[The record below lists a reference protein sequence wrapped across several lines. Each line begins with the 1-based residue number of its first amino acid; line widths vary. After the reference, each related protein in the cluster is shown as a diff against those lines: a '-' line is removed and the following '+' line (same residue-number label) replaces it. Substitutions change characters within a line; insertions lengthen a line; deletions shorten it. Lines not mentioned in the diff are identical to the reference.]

1 MEERDGVRRR
11 VVGKRKRREWNTG
24 KQGRTE
30 EGKNGGRTGERIGE
44 RRIRTMPIFKSDL
57 PIGIR
62 KAAISLHSR
71 PFQYN
76 SDQSAPSTTMAIIYN
91 LTQHIILLYA
101 YQLSA
106 LTHHIGRQVAAR

>member
-62 KAAISLHSR
+62 KAAISLTPDRSNTTLIKALQ
-71 PFQYN
+71 PW
-76 SDQSAPSTTMAIIYN
+76 QSFIT
-91 LTQHIILLYA
+91 
-101 YQLSA
+101 
-106 LTHHIGRQVAAR
+106 